1 MSAIAGPRPEP
12 PGPPA
17 AGGPAAP
24 ADLGSRPDLAA
35 RRRLALYLPLGLC
48 LLTLAA
54 FLPVLRNGFVNFDDP
69 QYVYANPHVR
79 QGLSAAGLRWA
90 LTAQVAGNWH
100 PLTLVSHML
109 DVQLFGL
116 HPEGHHL
123 TSLLLHLANVLLLF
137 AVLHRM
143 TGRPLRSAAVAALF
157 AVHPLRVESVA
168 WVAGR
173 KDLLS
178 GLFWMLALAAY
189 LRYVRAPSA
198 GRYLLVAAAFA
209 ASLTAKAMAVTLP
222 AVLLL
227 LDFWPLDRWGGWRG
241 WGEARA
247 RGETAC
253 QPEIQPRPQPRAL
266 SRHRALWLAAEKLP
280 LLCLSAAAGLIA
292 VHTQAGPIASGATAP
307 LALRA
312 ANALTSY
319 VAYLGKTLD
328 PRRLAVFYPFEA
340 VPAARAVAAALALA
354 GITALA
360 TLGALSVPAGP
371 GVPAVPT
378 AGAPRRAPYLLVGWL
393 WYVVTLAPVIGVL
406 QVGWQGMADRYTYL
420 PSIGLFLAA
429 VWGAADLAGVAERWR
444 PLRRLRRGA
453 WLVRGTAAAAAALV
467 LLGLTAV
474 TRRQCGTWVD
484 SFTLFT
490 HALHVEESYV
500 AHTNVAEELRARGD
514 RAASLAHYRAAVR
527 LAPRSAQAH
536 AALGNALRSWGQP
549 AAALQPLRAALAL
562 DPTDER
568 ARLILAMAL
577 DDLGQPDVAIVE
589 LRRVLAYHPDSIAAH
604 EGLAALLQRAGDA
617 AQAAAQR
624 RQAEALLADQQR
636 AAPR

>member
-1 MSAIAGPRPEP
+1 MLPSRPRSTLAMSAT
-12 PGPPA
+12 
-17 AGGPAAP
+17 
-24 ADLGSRPDLAA
+24 A

-54 FLPVLRNGFVNFDDP
+54 FLPALRNGFVNFDDP

-90 LTAQVAGNWH
+90 LATEVAGHWH

-109 DVQLFGL
+109 DVQLYGL
-116 HPEGHHL
+116 NPEGHHL

-157 AVHPLRVESVA
+157 AVHPLHVESVA

-209 ASLTAKAMAVTLP
+209 ASLTAKATAVTLP

-227 LDFWPLDRWGGWRG
+227 LDFWPLDRWRGRSAGGAP
-241 WGEARA
+241 GE
-247 RGETAC
+247 GPFQPPL
-253 QPEIQPRPQPRAL
+253 QPEPPLQPQPELQLQPQVQLQPLQPEPQVQPEPHPL
-266 SRHRALWLAAEKLP
+266 SRHGALWLAAEKLP
-280 LLCLSAAAGLIA
+280 LLCLAAAAGVIA
-292 VHTQAGPIASGATAP
+292 LHVAAGPVASGATAP
-307 LALRA
+307 LALRL

-328 PRRLAVFYPFEA
+328 PRRLAVFYPFAA
-340 VPAARAVAAALALA
+340 VPAARAVAAALLLL

-360 TLGALSVPAGP
+360 ALGALAGRP
-371 GVPAVPT
+371 
-378 AGAPRRAPYLLVGWL
+378 PRRAPYLLVGWL
-393 WYVVTLAPVIGVL
+393 WYLVTLAPVSGVL
-406 QVGWQGMADRYTYL
+406 QAGWQGMADRYTYL

-429 VWGAADLAGVAERWR
+429 VWGAADLAGLAERWR

-453 WLVRGTAAAAAALV
+453 WLVRGAAAVAATLV
-467 LLGLTAV
+467 LVGLTAV

-484 SFTLFT
+484 SFTLFS
-490 HALHVEESYV
+490 HALQVEESYV

-527 LAPRSAQAH
+527 LAPRSSQAH

-549 AAALQPLRAALAL
+549 AAALQPLRAALAI
-562 DPTDER
+562 DPADER
-568 ARLILAMAL
+568 ARLVLAMAL
-577 DDLGQPDVAIVE
+577 DDLGRPDLAIAE
-589 LRRVLAYHPDSIAAH
+589 LRRVLAYHPDSIDAH
-604 EGLAALLQRAGDA
+604 GGLAYLLQRAGDA
-617 AQAAAQR
+617 AEAAAQR
-624 RQAEALLADQQR
+624 RQAEALIADRRR
-636 AAPR
+636 AASR

>member
-1 MSAIAGPRPEP
+1 MSATAGPCPEP
-12 PGPPA
+12 PGPPV

-24 ADLGSRPDLAA
+24 ADLGSRPDAA
-35 RRRLALYLPLGLC
+35 AGRRLALYLPLGLC

-69 QYVYANPHVR
+69 QYVYDNPHVR

-90 LTAQVAGNWH
+90 LTTQVAGHWH

-109 DVQLFGL
+109 DVQLYGL
-116 HPEGHHL
+116 NPEGHHL

-189 LRYVRAPSA
+189 LRYVRAPA
-198 GRYLLVAAAFA
+198 VGRYLLVAAAFA

-227 LDFWPLDRWGGWRG
+227 LDFWPLDRWRGWRG
-241 WGEARA
+241 GTGR
-247 RGETAC
+247 
-253 QPEIQPRPQPRAL
+253 RP
-266 SRHRALWLAAEKLP
+266 LWLAAEKLP
-280 LLCLSAAAGLIA
+280 LFCLSAAAGLIA
-292 VHTQAGPIASGATAP
+292 VHVAAGPVASGATAP
-307 LALRA
+307 LAMRA

-340 VPAARAVAAALALA
+340 VPAARGVAAALALA
-354 GITALA
+354 AITALA
-360 TLGALSVPAGP
+360 TLGALAKPAALATPAAP
-371 GVPAVPT
+371 GAPAMPG
-378 AGAPRRAPYLLVGWL
+378 ARAPRRAPYLLVGWL
-393 WYVVTLAPVIGVL
+393 WYLVTLAPVIGVL

-429 VWGAADLAGVAERWR
+429 VWGAADLAGLAETWR
-444 PLRRLRRGA
+444 PLRRFRRRA
-453 WLVRGTAAAAAALV
+453 WLVRGTAAGAAAVV

-484 SFTLFT
+484 SFTLFN
-490 HALHVEESYV
+490 HALQVEESYV

-514 RAASLAHYRAAVR
+514 RAASLAHFRAAVR

-577 DDLGQPDVAIVE
+577 DDLGHPDPAIVE
-589 LRRVLAYHPDSIAAH
+589 LRRVLGYHPDSIAAH
-604 EGLAALLQRAGDA
+604 EGLAVLLQRAGNGA
-617 AQAAAQR
+617 EAAAQR
-624 RQAEALLADQQR
+624 RQAEALLANQRR
-636 AAPR
+636 AASR

>member
-1 MSAIAGPRPEP
+1 MSAIAGPRSEP

-24 ADLGSRPDLAA
+24 ADLASRTGLAGHG
-35 RRRLALYLPLGLC
+35 RLALYLPLGLC

-90 LTAQVAGNWH
+90 LTNQVAGHWH

-109 DVQLFGL
+109 DVQLYGL
-116 HPEGHHL
+116 NPAGHHL

-143 TGRPLRSAAVAALF
+143 TGRPLRSAVVAALF

-209 ASLTAKAMAVTLP
+209 ASLTAKATAVTLP

-227 LDFWPLDRWGGWRG
+227 LDFWPLDRWRG
-241 WGEARA
+241 
-247 RGETAC
+247 
-253 QPEIQPRPQPRAL
+253 QPEDI
-266 SRHRALWLAAEKLP
+266 SRQRALWLAAEKLP
-280 LLCLSAAAGLIA
+280 LFGLSAAAGIIA
-292 VHTQAGPIASGATAP
+292 VRVAAGPVASGATAP
-307 LALRA
+307 LAMRA

-340 VPAARAVAAALALA
+340 VPAGRAVAAALALA
-354 GITALA
+354 AITALA
-360 TLGALSVPAGP
+360 TLGALAAPAATATP
-371 GVPAVPT
+371 VAPAPL
-378 AGAPRRAPYLLVGWL
+378 APPASPAARAPRRAPYVLVGWL
-393 WYVVTLAPVIGVL
+393 WYLVTLAPVIGVV
-406 QVGWQGMADRYTYL
+406 QAGWQGMADRYTYL

-429 VWGAADLAGVAERWR
+429 VWGAADLAGLAARWR

-484 SFTLFT
+484 TFTLFG
-490 HALHVEESYV
+490 HALQVEESYV

-527 LAPRSAQAH
+527 LAPRSPQAH
-536 AALGNALRSWGQP
+536 AALGNALRAWGQP

-577 DDLGQPDVAIVE
+577 DDLGRPDFAIVE
-589 LRRVLAYHPDSIAAH
+589 LRRVLAYHADSIAAH
-604 EGLAALLQRAGDA
+604 QGLADLLQRAGDA
-617 AQAAAQR
+617 AEAAAQR
-624 RQAEALLADQQR
+624 RQAEALLADQRR
-636 AAPR
+636 AASR

>member
-1 MSAIAGPRPEP
+1 MSAIADPRPEP
-12 PGPPA
+12 RGPSA

-24 ADLGSRPDLAA
+24 ADLANRPGLAG
-35 RRRLALYLPLGLC
+35 RRRLAVYLPLGLC

-90 LTAQVAGNWH
+90 LTTQVAGHWH

-109 DVQLFGL
+109 DVQLYGL
-116 HPEGHHL
+116 DPAGHHL

-209 ASLTAKAMAVTLP
+209 ASLTAKATAVTLP
-222 AVLLL
+222 VVLLL
-227 LDFWPLDRWGGWRG
+227 LDFWPLDRWRG
-241 WGEARA
+241 
-247 RGETAC
+247 
-253 QPEIQPRPQPRAL
+253 RPQAL
-266 SRHRALWLAAEKLP
+266 SRQRALWLAAEKLP
-280 LLCLSAAAGLIA
+280 LFCLSAAAGVIA
-292 VHTQAGPIASGATAP
+292 FHVAAGPVASGATAP
-307 LALRA
+307 LAMRA

-340 VPAARAVAAALALA
+340 VPAGRAVAAALALA

-360 TLGALSVPAGP
+360 TLGALAAPAAPTAPTAPAGP
-371 GVPAVPT
+371 A
-378 AGAPRRAPYLLVGWL
+378 ARAPRRAPYLFVGWL
-393 WYVVTLAPVIGVL
+393 WYLVTLAPVIGVV
-406 QVGWQGMADRYTYL
+406 QAGWQGMADRYTYL

-429 VWGAADLAGVAERWR
+429 VWGAADLAGLAERWN

-453 WLVRGTAAAAAALV
+453 WLVRGTAAAAAVLV

-484 SFTLFT
+484 TFTLFS
-490 HALHVEESYV
+490 HALQVEESYV

-514 RAASLAHYRAAVR
+514 RAASLAHYQAAVR
-527 LAPRSAQAH
+527 LAPRSPQAH
-536 AALGNALRSWGQP
+536 AALGNALRAWGQP

-562 DPTDER
+562 DPADER

-577 DDLGQPDVAIVE
+577 DDLGRPDLAIVE
-589 LRRVLAYHPDSIAAH
+589 LRRVLAFHADSIAAH
-604 EGLAALLQRAGDA
+604 EGLAVLLRRAGDA
-617 AQAAAQR
+617 AEAAAQR
-624 RQAEALLADQQR
+624 RQAEALLADQRR
-636 AAPR
+636 AASQ

>member
-1 MSAIAGPRPEP
+1 MLPSRPRSTLEMSATAG
-12 PGPPA
+12 
-17 AGGPAAP
+17 
-24 ADLGSRPDLAA
+24 
-35 RRRLALYLPLGLC
+35 RRLALYLPLGLC

-54 FLPVLRNGFVNFDDP
+54 FLPALRNGFVNFDDP

-90 LTAQVAGNWH
+90 LATEVAGHWH

-109 DVQLFGL
+109 DVQLYGL
-116 HPEGHHL
+116 NPEGHHL

-137 AVLHRM
+137 AVLRRM

-173 KDLLS
+173 KDLLC
-178 GLFWMLALAAY
+178 GLFWLLAVAAY

-209 ASLTAKAMAVTLP
+209 ASLSAKAMAVSLP

-227 LDFWPLDRWGGWRG
+227 LDFWPLGRFRGRSDRSDSSGGSAWSDEDGRHALDHG
-241 WGEARA
+241 
-247 RGETAC
+247 
-253 QPEIQPRPQPRAL
+253 QPRPQPPSGRRAP
-266 SRHRALWLAAEKLP
+266 WLVAEKLP
-280 LLCLSAAAGLIA
+280 LLCLSAVAGLIA
-292 VHTQAGPIASGATAP
+292 VHTQAAPIASGATAP
-307 LALRA
+307 LVLRT

-328 PRRLAVFYPFEA
+328 PRRLSVFYPFEV
-340 VPAARAVAAALALA
+340 VPPGRAVAAAFVLLS
-354 GITALA
+354 ITALA
-360 TLGALSVPAGP
+360 ALGAK
-371 GVPAVPT
+371 
-378 AGAPRRAPYLLVGWL
+378 GARHAPYLIVGWL
-393 WYVVTLAPVIGVL
+393 WYLVTLAPVIGVM

-429 VWGAADLAGVAERWR
+429 VWGAADLAGLAERWR

-453 WLVRGTAAAAAALV
+453 WLVRGAAAVAAALI
-467 LLGLTAV
+467 LLALTAV

-484 SFTLFT
+484 SFTLFS
-490 HALHVEESYV
+490 HALQVEESYV

-527 LAPRSAQAH
+527 LAPRSSQAH

-549 AAALQPLRAALAL
+549 AAALQPLRAALAI
-562 DPTDER
+562 DPADER
-568 ARLILAMAL
+568 ARLVLAMAL
-577 DDLGQPDVAIVE
+577 DDLGRPDLAIAE
-589 LRRVLAYHPDSIAAH
+589 LRRVLAYHPDSIDAH
-604 EGLAALLQRAGDA
+604 GGLAYLLQRAGDA
-617 AQAAAQR
+617 AEAAAQR
-624 RQAEALLADQQR
+624 RQAEALIADRRR
-636 AAPR
+636 AASR

>member
-24 ADLGSRPDLAA
+24 ANGGSRPDLGA

-79 QGLSAAGLRWA
+79 QGLSPAGLRWA
-90 LTAQVAGNWH
+90 LTTEVAGNWH

-109 DVQLFGL
+109 DVQLYGL
-116 HPEGHHL
+116 NPKGHHF

-173 KDLLS
+173 KDLVS

-198 GRYLLVAAAFA
+198 RRYLLVAAALA

-222 AVLLL
+222 VVLQL
-227 LDFWPLDRWGGWRG
+227 LDFWPLDRWRG
-241 WGEARA
+241 WSGGRE
-247 RGETAC
+247 G
-253 QPEIQPRPQPRAL
+253 
-266 SRHRALWLAAEKLP
+266 HRAPWLRLAAEKLP
-280 LLCLSAAAGLIA
+280 LLCLSAAAGIIA
-292 VHTQAGPIASGATAP
+292 VHTQAGPIASGGTAP

-328 PRRLAVFYPFEA
+328 PRRLAAFYPFEA
-340 VPAARAVAAALALA
+340 VPAARAVAAALVLA

-360 TLGALSVPAGP
+360 TLGALP
-371 GVPAVPT
+371 VPAVP
-378 AGAPRRAPYLLVGWL
+378 AVPAGGAPRRAPYLIVGWL
-393 WYVVTLAPVIGVL
+393 WYLVTLAPVIGVL

-429 VWGAADLAGVAERWR
+429 VWGAADLAGLAERWR
-444 PLRRLRRGA
+444 PLRRVRRGPR
-453 WLVRGTAAAAAALV
+453 LVRGAAAAVAALI

-484 SFTLFT
+484 SFTLFS
-490 HALHVEESYV
+490 HALQVQESYV

-527 LAPRSAQAH
+527 LAPRSSQAY

-562 DPTDER
+562 VPTDER
-568 ARLILAMAL
+568 ARLMLAMTL
-577 DDLGQPDVAIVE
+577 DDLGHPDFAIVE
-589 LRRVLAYHPDSIAAH
+589 LRRVLASHPDSIEAH
-604 EGLAALLQRAGDA
+604 EGLAALLQRTGDA
-617 AQAAAQR
+617 AAAAAQR
-624 RQAEALLADQQR
+624 RQAEALLADRRR
-636 AAPR
+636 AASR

>member
-1 MSAIAGPRPEP
+1 MSAIAAPRPEP

-17 AGGPAAP
+17 AGGAAAP
-24 ADLGSRPDLAA
+24 ADLAGRSGLAG
-35 RRRLALYLPLGLC
+35 RRRLGVYLPLGLC

-79 QGLSAAGLRWA
+79 QGLGPVSLRWA
-90 LTAQVAGNWH
+90 LTHQVAGHWH
-100 PLTLVSHML
+100 PLTIVSHML
-109 DVQLFGL
+109 DVQLYGL
-116 HPEGHHL
+116 NPAGHHL

-178 GLFWMLALAAY
+178 GLFWLLALAAY

-209 ASLTAKAMAVTLP
+209 ASLTAKATAVTLP

-227 LDFWPLDRWGGWRG
+227 LDFWPLDRWRG
-241 WGEARA
+241 
-247 RGETAC
+247 
-253 QPEIQPRPQPRAL
+253 QPPAS
-266 SRHRALWLAAEKLP
+266 SRQRALWLAAEKLP
-280 LLCLSAAAGLIA
+280 LCGLAAAAGVIA
-292 VHTQAGPIASGATAP
+292 VRAAAGTVAYGATAP
-307 LALRA
+307 LAMRA

-340 VPAARAVAAALALA
+340 VPAGRAVAAALALA

-360 TLGALSVPAGP
+360 TLGALAAPAAATAATAPAGLAA
-371 GVPAVPT
+371 PATP
-378 AGAPRRAPYLLVGWL
+378 AARAPRRAPYLIVGWL
-393 WYVVTLAPVIGVL
+393 WYLVTLAPVIGVV
-406 QVGWQGMADRYTYL
+406 QAGWQGMADRYTYL

-429 VWGAADLAGVAERWR
+429 AWGAADLAGLAERWR

-453 WLVRGTAAAAAALV
+453 WLVRGTAAAAALLV

-484 SFTLFT
+484 SLTLLQ
-490 HALHVEESYV
+490 HALQVEESYV

-527 LAPRSAQAH
+527 LAPRSPQAH
-536 AALGNALRSWGQP
+536 AALGNALRGWGQP

-562 DPTDER
+562 DPSDER
-568 ARLILAMAL
+568 ARLVLAMAL
-577 DDLGQPDVAIVE
+577 DDLGDPGQAIVE
-589 LRRVLAYHPDSIAAH
+589 LRRVLAYHADSIAAH
-604 EGLAALLQRAGDA
+604 QGLADLLQRAGDA
-617 AQAAAQR
+617 AEAAAQR
-624 RQAEALLADQQR
+624 RQAAALLADR
-636 AAPR
+636 RDAASR